1 MVLAEL
7 LVRHTRRHMPT
18 RRVALG
24 EAYLPTGGPAYGAV
38 LLGAI
43 VAECLPELDPE
54 QAELLARLVD
64 EGRDG
69 LTVPRIALRYRL
81 QTDVHGLDRSR
92 HRILA
97 VGGTT
102 VLELDRHGRP
112 DPQVIGAVMAA
123 AALPPSARSVAFR
136 AVRAALARPG
146 VLPEGVEVRRLLLG
160 IPGAAPPPVGVA
172 GAGSGGPAYAWAG
185 VPADQRW
192 AMEVL
197 GLGADAALDRSD
209 VQARFRRLVRIAHP
223 DHGAAD
229 RGAAERMAEL
239 SEARTVLLDCIAAT
253 DVRADGGR
261 SGAPRFG
268 ASESETA
275 EPAG

>member
-24 EAYLPTGGPAYGAV
+24 EAYLPTGGMAYGAV

-43 VAECLPELDPE
+43 VAECLPELDAE
-54 QAELLARLVD
+54 QADLLPRLID
-64 EGRDG
+64 DARDG
-69 LTVPRIALRYRL
+69 LAVPRIALRYRL

-92 HRILA
+92 HRIHSDL
-97 VGGTT
+97 GRM

-136 AVRAALARPG
+136 AIKDALRRPG
-146 VLPEGVEVRRLLLG
+146 ELPEGMEVRRLLMG
-160 IPGAAPPPVGVA
+160 IPGAPPPPVGVRGTGVSSA
-172 GAGSGGPAYAWAG
+172 FEGYAWTG
-185 VPADQRW
+185 IPADQRW

-197 GLGADAALDRSD
+197 GLGADSSLDRSD
-209 VQARFRRLVRIAHP
+209 VQSRFRRLVRLAHP
-223 DHGAAD
+223 DHGAQD
-229 RGAAERMAEL
+229 LGAAERVAEL
-239 SEARTVLLDCIAAT
+239 SEARTVLFDCIAS
-253 DVRADGGR
+253 AD
-261 SGAPRFG
+261 A
-268 ASESETA
+268 ES
-275 EPAG
+275 AG